1 MEQQA
6 INTNRRL
13 KIICTF
19 AVTIAGIAFAA
30 VLVKTG
36 KKPESKIARPKLP
49 SVEVQIAEVT
59 RHTYRIQ
66 SQGTAL
72 PRTSIRLVSE
82 VSGKVVSVAGS
93 FDTGQLVAKD
103 EVLLKI
109 DTRDYEL
116 ALTQAEAQVAQAEL
130 QLQMEVKEADVVR
143 REWQLLNQGEPTGL
157 QAREPQLAN
166 ARAALQAAR
175 ASEERAKRNLDRCE
189 IRAPFAGMV
198 ARANIRP
205 GQFAALA
212 TPLGELFATDIAEVR
227 LPLISSDLSFIDLP
241 RTGVKV
247 ALEQAP
253 EVSLSI
259 QTGDR
264 RSEWLGHIMRSEE
277 TLDPVNRMVYVV
289 AQVTDP
295 YGLASGNPAPLRSG
309 TFVRAS
315 IEGRTQENVIVLPRQ
330 ALRGKNRVWIVSEK
344 STLQELSLIH
354 I

>member
-72 PRTSIRLVSE
+72 PRTSIQLVSE

-175 ASEERAKRNLDRCE
+175 ASEERA
-189 IRAPFAGMV
+189 
-198 ARANIRP
+198 
-205 GQFAALA
+205 
-212 TPLGELFATDIAEVR
+212 
-227 LPLISSDLSFIDLP
+227 
-241 RTGVKV
+241 
-247 ALEQAP
+247 
-253 EVSLSI
+253 
-259 QTGDR
+259 
-264 RSEWLGHIMRSEE
+264 
-277 TLDPVNRMVYVV
+277 
-289 AQVTDP
+289 
-295 YGLASGNPAPLRSG
+295 
-309 TFVRAS
+309 
-315 IEGRTQENVIVLPRQ
+315 
-330 ALRGKNRVWIVSEK
+330 
-344 STLQELSLIH
+344 
-354 I
+354 

>member
-72 PRTSIRLVSE
+72 PRTSIQLVSE

-130 QLQMEVKEADVVR
+130 QPVSYTHLT
-143 REWQLLNQGEPTGL
+143 LPT
-157 QAREPQLAN
+157 
-166 ARAALQAAR
+166 
-175 ASEERAKRNLDRCE
+175 KR
-189 IRAPFAGMV
+189 
-198 ARANIRP
+198 
-205 GQFAALA
+205 
-212 TPLGELFATDIAEVR
+212 
-227 LPLISSDLSFIDLP
+227 
-241 RTGVKV
+241 
-247 ALEQAP
+247 
-253 EVSLSI
+253 
-259 QTGDR
+259 
-264 RSEWLGHIMRSEE
+264 
-277 TLDPVNRMVYVV
+277 
-289 AQVTDP
+289 
-295 YGLASGNPAPLRSG
+295 
-309 TFVRAS
+309 
-315 IEGRTQENVIVLPRQ
+315 IV
-330 ALRGKNRVWIVSEK
+330 
-344 STLQELSLIH
+344 
-354 I
+354 